1 MHKDNKNSIKRN
13 ILIVGALVALI
24 LILDQWIKI
33 YIKTTFEV
41 GETHPL
47 IGDWFKITYTEN
59 PGMAFGTTFGTQ
71 AWHKL
76 ALSIF
81 RIIAISALTY
91 YWIKQAKAKMKTEFL
106 IALGLIIAG
115 ATGNLIDSMAYDYLF
130 AFDPCHPFNIMEGS
144 GIKVDCSFWG
154 EMETRPHGFLLGNV
168 VDMFE
173 FVATWPK
180 SFPMIGGEPVFPAV
194 WNVADASITI
204 GVAMVFIRQRKYFPK
219 QKKQKLEEIS
229 ETQEQN

>member
-1 MHKDNKNSIKRN
+1 MHKDKKASLKRN
-13 ILIVGALVALI
+13 IFIVGALVALI

-33 YIKTTFEV
+33 YVKSNFEI
-41 GETHPL
+41 GDNYPIL
-47 IGDWFKITYTEN
+47 GDWFKMTYTEN

-81 RIIAISALTY
+81 RVIAISALSY
-91 YWIKQAKAKMKTEFL
+91 YWIKQAKASMKTEFL
-106 IALGLIIAG
+106 VALGLIIAG
-115 ATGNLIDSMAYDYLF
+115 ATGNLIDSMTYDYLF

-144 GIKVDCSFWG
+144 GIFVECSFWG
-154 EMETRPHGFLLGNV
+154 QMETRPHGFLLGNV

-180 SFPMIGGEPVFPAV
+180 SLPLIGGEPVFPAV
-194 WNVADASITI
+194 WNVADASITV

-219 QKKQKLEEIS
+219 KKEDDSTKVSDSQEE
-229 ETQEQN
+229 N